1 LDAGGI
7 AKCLTPEEQVR
18 VACTLPHP
26 DQDPKKLDAA
36 PPDFWHA
43 LEYEIGNEASV
54 IDEARGSLV
63 DKYRQ
68 MAE

>member
-1 LDAGGI
+1 M
-7 AKCLTPEEQVR
+7 R
-18 VACTLPHP
+18 VACALPHP

-43 LEYEIGNEASV
+43 LEYVIGNEASV
-54 IDEARGSLV
+54 IDIERGSFV

-68 MAE
+68 MAEEMEDEKMIWLEQLPV